1 LTNLEGLDLDV
12 NPLDCIA
19 YCEFIPTIKENN
31 PDVDLS
37 YDPMPEHCS
46 CDPSSVF
53 IRGNSDAQGDV
64 NITDAIFTLL
74 FLFRGDTE
82 PPCLDA
88 ADTDDSGVLDTTDAI
103 ALLSFLFLGEA
114 QLPSPFPGCGID
126 ETEDALGCDSFPG
139 CAE

>member
-1 LTNLEGLDLDV
+1 
-12 NPLDCIA
+12 
-19 YCEFIPTIKENN
+19 
-31 PDVDLS
+31 
-37 YDPMPEHCS
+37 MPEDCS
-46 CDPSSVF
+46 CESSRVF
-53 IRGNSDAQGDV
+53 IRGNSDAQGAV

-88 ADTDDSGVLDTTDAI
+88 ADTDDSGSLDTTDAI

-114 QLPSPFPGCGID
+114 QLRSPFPDCGTD
-126 ETEDALGCDSFPG
+126 ETDDELGCDSFPG